1 MLEYT
6 IEEAEELLTKN
17 LQAALKNLNQIDSD
31 LSFLRDQI
39 TTTEV
44 SILFMKT
51 SQFEMNL
58 FESMFYSF
66 FLNLLT
72 FLLLTDMAR
81 VFNWDVKRRQSEK
94 S

>member
-6 IEEAEELLTKN
+6 IDEAEELLTKN

-51 SQFEMNL
+51 SQLEMNL